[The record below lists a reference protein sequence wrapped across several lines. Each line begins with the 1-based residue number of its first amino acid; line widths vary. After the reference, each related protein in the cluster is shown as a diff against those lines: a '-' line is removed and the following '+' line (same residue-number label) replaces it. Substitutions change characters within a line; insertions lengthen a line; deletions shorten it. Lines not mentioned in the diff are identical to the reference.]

1 MLLDKVDGFII
12 DLDGTVYRGKQPIEG
27 ARETIQYLRASGK
40 KIVFLT
46 NRGNYSR
53 RMCRD
58 KLNDMGIAVSD
69 DEIVLSSTVT
79 AAYLRR
85 IDPECKAW
93 PFGDEGLKEEL
104 SLAGVHIADRPEEAD
119 WLVIT
124 LFENLTYADLN
135 RAFRAVRHGAR
146 IIATNDDRTFP
157 GDDGDSI
164 DVAGMI
170 GAIVNATGQS
180 VSIVIGKPSPF
191 MSDAAL
197 QSLRLPPERCL
208 VIGDSM
214 ASDIQLGKSSGMRT
228 ALVLSGSTT
237 REQVEAA
244 ADKPDW
250 IWESLS
256 ELISLLEGVKT
267 KC

>member
-1 MLLDKVDGFII
+1 MLLDTIDGFII

-27 ARETIQYLRASGK
+27 ARETIQYLRTSGK

-53 RMCRD
+53 RMCSE
-58 KLNDMGIAVSD
+58 KLNAMGIAASD
-69 DEIVLSSTVT
+69 DEIVLSSSVT

-85 IDPECKAW
+85 NDPECKAW
-93 PFGDEGLKEEL
+93 PLGDAGLSEEL
-104 SLAGVHIADRPEEAD
+104 CSAGVMIADRPEEAD

-135 RAFRAVRHGAR
+135 RAFRAVRHGAT

-170 GAIVNATGQS
+170 GAIVNATGQEVS
-180 VSIVIGKPSPF
+180 VVIGKPSPF

-197 QSLRLPPERCL
+197 QSLGLAPERCL
-208 VIGDSM
+208 VVGDSLT
-214 ASDIQLGKSSGMRT
+214 SDIQLGKRSGIRT

-237 REQVEAA
+237 REQAEAA
-244 ADKPDW
+244 EDQPDW
-250 IWESLS
+250 IWNSLAD
-256 ELISLLEGVKT
+256 LRSLLEGR
-267 KC
+267 